1 MSNEMKNNHLM
12 ICTPVHSEV
21 SIHFAKACLDLQK
34 ECILNKI
41 KISFHLLKSSLV
53 TQGRN
58 LCVSN
63 FMNSDA
69 DQMLFVDSDIDF
81 TTRSVFRLLKSPHDV
96 SLIPYPMKTVNYQ
109 KFLNDMQRRP
119 DDLPNTMGHIFPVSV
134 PDPDNIV
141 PDKDGFVEVTKG
153 PTGMM
158 MIKRKV
164 IEQLEKE
171 YSELN
176 IVQKT
181 MVNGEMVDRPHY
193 FNFFDSYYS
202 PKTKTYTG
210 EDFYF
215 CKLWTSMGGKI
226 HALTDEYI
234 SHVGEYHYKGR
245 YKDDFEVFAKFE

>member
-1 MSNEMKNNHLM
+1 M

-41 KISFHLLKSSLV
+41 KISFCLMKSSLV

-63 FMNSDA
+63 FMNSEA
-69 DQMLFVDSDIDF
+69 DRMLFIDSDIEF
-81 TTRSVFRLLKSPHDV
+81 TTRSVFRLLDSPYDV
-96 SLIPYPMKTVNYQ
+96 SLIPYPMKTVNHD
-109 KFLNDMQRRP
+109 KFHKDLKKRP
-119 DDLPNTMGHIFPVSV
+119 DDLTNTMGHIYPVTV
-134 PDPDNIV
+134 PDTNNII
-141 PDKDGFVEVTKG
+141 PKDGFIEVIKG

-158 MIKRKV
+158 MIKREVFEK
-164 IEQLEKE
+164 LEKE
-171 YSELN
+171 YSEFN
-176 IVQKT
+176 IIQHT
-181 MVNGEMVDRPHY
+181 MINGEMIERPHY
-193 FNFFDSYYS
+193 YNFFDSYYS

-226 HALTDEYI
+226 HALIDEYVT
-234 SHVGEYHYKGR
+234 HVGEYHYKGR
-245 YKDDFEVFAKFE
+245 FKDDFAKVE